1 SSRRSRQQNGRAGR
15 PPPFELAVRI
25 RDALERIGLPDLDAH
40 VAALDPR
47 EELPAALLE
56 LRSLANEVEERRPR
70 HVQRAALRELER
82 RERLDRPGRVPERDH
97 HAVRTQAVERLEER
111 LAADRIV
118 DDRHT
123 LAVGQGPD
131 TRDDVVVREQ
141 HDVATV
147 RFRDRTLRLAAH
159 DADHACAAAFRPLR
173 AQQADAAGGRVQ
185 QDRIP
190 CADAVAA
197 VQQVP
202 RREPLQHH
210 GRRGP
215 VVDRVGQRHEPLR
228 VDETLLGIGV
238 ERRRARIRDA
248 LPRHEAGDPC
258 ADRGDHAGRLAAET
272 ARQRYRI
279 EALAVVRVDHVETD
293 RGVAHAD
300 FVRARLVHVDFAELQ
315 HLRSAE
321 LVDTYGSWHASPSR
335 QPCLDCAARVR
346 RAARPIE
353 HERTPSRSVFSRAD
367 AVDLRGHAR
376 AAARGVRRSSSI
388 RVESTGATHRQGA
401 MSEHLLIVGGGQ
413 AAVQAVHTLRQNGF
427 TGRISLVCGER
438 YAPYQRPPLSK
449 KYLAGEM
456 PRERLAL
463 RPEQWYRERAVD
475 LVIGAR
481 AVELDATMGRVRL
494 DDGRVVQYDALLLAT
509 GSRPRKLRVPGA
521 ELSGIHYL
529 RTIDDVDAFAPPLVP
544 SCRLV
549 LVGAGYIGLEVAAV
563 AASRG
568 VDVTVLEAR
577 DRVMSRVVGPDV
589 SRFYDRCHASAG
601 VKIRYGATVSAFS
614 GGASVEAVETAD
626 GERFPCD
633 LAIVGIGVEP
643 NVELAE
649 SAGLPCENGIV
660 VDERARTEDP
670 RIVAAGDCTSH
681 PHPPAAG
688 RVRPEAVP

>member
-1 SSRRSRQQNGRAGR
+1 
-15 PPPFELAVRI
+15 
-25 RDALERIGLPDLDAH
+25 
-40 VAALDPR
+40 
-47 EELPAALLE
+47 
-56 LRSLANEVEERRPR
+56 
-70 HVQRAALRELER
+70 
-82 RERLDRPGRVPERDH
+82 
-97 HAVRTQAVERLEER
+97 
-111 LAADRIV
+111 
-118 DDRHT
+118 
-123 LAVGQGPD
+123 
-131 TRDDVVVREQ
+131 
-141 HDVATV
+141 
-147 RFRDRTLRLAAH
+147 
-159 DADHACAAAFRPLR
+159 
-173 AQQADAAGGRVQ
+173 
-185 QDRIP
+185 
-190 CADAVAA
+190 
-197 VQQVP
+197 
-202 RREPLQHH
+202 
-210 GRRGP
+210 
-215 VVDRVGQRHEPLR
+215 
-228 VDETLLGIGV
+228 
-238 ERRRARIRDA
+238 
-248 LPRHEAGDPC
+248 
-258 ADRGDHAGRLAAET
+258 
-272 ARQRYRI
+272 
-279 EALAVVRVDHVETD
+279 
-293 RGVAHAD
+293 
-300 FVRARLVHVDFAELQ
+300 
-315 HLRSAE
+315 
-321 LVDTYGSWHASPSR
+321 
-335 QPCLDCAARVR
+335 
-346 RAARPIE
+346 
-353 HERTPSRSVFSRAD
+353 
-367 AVDLRGHAR
+367 
-376 AAARGVRRSSSI
+376 
-388 RVESTGATHRQGA
+388 

-529 RTIDDVDAFAPPLVP
+529 RTIDDVDAFAPHLVP

-681 PHPPAAG
+681 PHPLAAG
-688 RVRPEAVP
+688 RVRLESVQNAIEQAKAAAANFAGEPHAYTEVPWFWSDQYDLKLQIAGLAHGYDTHVLRGDPDGKSFAVYYLRDGRLIAVEAVNAPRDFLFAKKAIAAGLTVGADRLADETLDLNSLLPGS